1 MYRCTICAVNLG
13 KNPRWSVESLHRTHS
28 IISKLIILNVRGAP
42 YVS

>member
-1 MYRCTICAVNLG
+1 MYRCTICADNLCKTRRG
-13 KNPRWSVESLHRTHS
+13 SVEGLHRTHS